1 MNQRQKH
8 PRIILQWDFPPIF
21 YFQKPGKPTIYS
33 VLSKSF
39 TKNKKQ
45 KISIKTLNSFMCELP
60 LHNFFSLVWN
70 CCPFHCHLFHNI
82 IFTGV
87 YHIYVLT
94 LLLASVSSVHVSLHT
109 YCSRSLPCNQ
119 REQVHMELFTS
130 VTVQT
135 FHHRI
140 IFLSRLI
147 CQYFIF

>member
-8 PRIILQWDFPPIF
+8 PRIIFAVRFPSNFLFSKARKAYNLLSTFKVI
-21 YFQKPGKPTIYS
+21 YQK
-33 VLSKSF
+33 
-39 TKNKKQ
+39 KKK